1 MEHFLYAD
9 DKEVEDML
17 CYKDYIV
24 ITDVH
29 ESDAFS
35 DNYMRNK
42 EDSVIGMIGIFKPDP
57 YGSLYKGWR
66 CGDFIHDKDI
76 KRMES
81 LNENWN
87 YDIEAYCFNGIKF
100 KYIYR

>member
-17 CYKDYIV
+17 CYRDYII
-24 ITDVH
+24 ITEVH
-29 ESDAFS
+29 GSDAFS
-35 DNYMRNK
+35 DNYIRNK
-42 EDSVIGMIGIFKPDP
+42 EDSVIGMIGIFKSNNFGM
-57 YGSLYKGWR
+57 YEGWES
-66 CGDFIHDKDI
+66 GDFIHDKDI
-76 KRMES
+76 KEMES

-87 YDIEAYCFNGIKF
+87 YDYLGDYYFNGIKF